1 MNQAPENWVLV
12 YKSTSEYRVDIVH
25 ALMDEN
31 KIESQIINTHDHT
44 FDTLNVTKE
53 VGLYVHKNDVEKAS
67 SLIKQSESE

>member
-12 YKSTSEYRVDIVH
+12 FKSTSEYRVDIRR
-25 ALMDEN
+25 AIMDEN

-53 VGLYVHKNDVEKAS
+53 IGLYVHNKDVEKAAG
-67 SLIKQSESE
+67 LIKQSEGE

>member
-1 MNQAPENWVLV
+1 M
-12 YKSTSEYRVDIVH
+12 H